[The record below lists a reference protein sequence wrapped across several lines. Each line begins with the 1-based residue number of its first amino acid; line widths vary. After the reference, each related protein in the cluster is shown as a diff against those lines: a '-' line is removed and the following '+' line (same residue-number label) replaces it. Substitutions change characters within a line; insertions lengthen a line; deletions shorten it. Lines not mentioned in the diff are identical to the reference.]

1 MHTFTRTR
9 VEEDEGRSIATDK
22 DNLRTATPRYIDS
35 NSATC
40 FTVVKDEYWYVIV
53 DVIDGVANVLIIVEN
68 ADHCVKSCM

>member
-9 VEEDEGRSIATDK
+9 DEEDDGRSKATDK
-22 DNLRTATPRYIDS
+22 DKLRTAKPRYIDS

-53 DVIDGVANVLIIVEN
+53 DVIDCVANVLIIVEN
-68 ADHCVKSCM
+68 ADQCVKSCV